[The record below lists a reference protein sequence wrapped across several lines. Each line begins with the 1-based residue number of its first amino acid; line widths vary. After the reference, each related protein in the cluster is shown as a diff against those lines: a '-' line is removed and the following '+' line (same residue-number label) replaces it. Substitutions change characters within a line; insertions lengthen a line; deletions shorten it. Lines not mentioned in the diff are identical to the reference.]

1 MRSRF
6 YGPWP
11 AVALVVLAGCGSSDP
26 AGEKA
31 DALSPEV
38 CAPATLADAPEARPA
53 TIPAL
58 RLWQP
63 GATGF
68 AYGAAS
74 RIVLHPADGAAL
86 AETAQLLAEDLER
99 QGGRRP
105 AIVTGIP
112 LAGDIALS
120 RGRCDA
126 RLGAEGYGLRSGPV
140 LEIQAADSTG
150 VFYGTRTL
158 LQLLAQDTTVP
169 AGHAL
174 DWPRYPER
182 GLMVD
187 AGRKYFTPGWLH
199 QHIREL
205 AWLKLNVLHLHF
217 SDNQGF
223 RIESERHPE
232 IVSAEH
238 LSKAELRDL
247 VELARRHHIT
257 VIGEIGMPG
266 HMTAAL
272 APHPEFQLA
281 DANGEPAPDKLDVT
295 NPLARQY
302 ARELVE
308 EFLPLFP
315 GRYWHTGGDE
325 YMASADYR
333 NYPQLQAYAR
343 EKHGPDANA
352 KDAVLD
358 FVNWLDGLVRSQGR
372 VTRFWHDGVSGG
384 NAVTVSPDTVV
395 DWWTDFNP
403 IGDLLPP
410 PPQEFLARGHSI
422 GNASYW
428 PLYYTV
434 GAAAGF
440 PEGLPPRPD
449 PCSMYEGW
457 EVRQFTGPLNAPAV
471 LCQTVHVLPV
481 KTVADDEPR
490 NLGAKLFVWN
500 DDPDAET
507 EAQIAAGI
515 APRLRIVAQKTW
527 NSPLLTPRYAAFM
540 PLAEAIG
547 HAPGYELP
555 RD

>member
-1 MRSRF
+1 M
-6 YGPWP
+6 
-11 AVALVVLAGCGSSDP
+11 ALLAGGLAGCDSSDP
-26 AGEKA
+26 VGEV
-31 DALSPEV
+31 SPRGHSEV
-38 CAPATLADAPEARPA
+38 CASAVLADAPETRPA

-63 GATGF
+63 GGGSF
-68 AYGAAS
+68 IYDAAS
-74 RIVLHPADGAAL
+74 RIVLASADAAAL
-86 AETAQLLAEDLER
+86 AETAQLLAADLER
-99 QGGRRP
+99 QVGRRP
-105 AIVTGIP
+105 EITASRP
-112 LAGDIALS
+112 RAGDIVLGL
-120 RGRCDA
+120 GRCDP
-126 RLGAEGYGLRSGPV
+126 RLGTEGYGLRSGPF
-140 LEIQAADSTG
+140 LEIQAQGPAG

-158 LQLLAQDTTVP
+158 LQLLAQGSRIP

-187 AGRKYFTPGWLH
+187 AGRKYFTPDWFRR
-199 QHIREL
+199 HIQEL

-217 SDNQGF
+217 SDDLGF
-223 RIESERHPE
+223 RIESLRHPE
-232 IVSAEH
+232 VVSAKH
-238 LSKAELRDL
+238 LSQAELREL
-247 VELARRHHIT
+247 MELARRHHIT

-281 DANGEPAPDKLDVT
+281 DANGERAPDKLDIT

-308 EFLPLFP
+308 EFLPLFS

-325 YMASADYR
+325 YMASSEYR
-333 NYPQLQAYAR
+333 KYPQLQAYAR
-343 EKHGPDANA
+343 EEYGPDANA

-358 FVNWLDGLVRSQGR
+358 FVNWLDGVVRSQGR
-372 VTRFWHDGVSGG
+372 TARFWHDGVSGG
-384 NAVTVSPDTVV
+384 SAVQVSPDTVV

-410 PPQEFLARGHSI
+410 PPQEFLDRGHTI
-422 GNASYW
+422 ANASYW

-440 PEGLPPRPD
+440 PAGLPPRPD
-449 PCSMYEGW
+449 LCSMYEGW
-457 EVRQFTGPLNAPAV
+457 EVNQFSGALNAPAV
-471 LCQTVHVLPV
+471 LCQTAHVLPV
-481 KTVADDEPR
+481 KTVAADEPR
-490 NLGAKLFVWN
+490 NRGAKLFVWT
-500 DDPDAET
+500 DEPEAET
-507 EAQIAAGI
+507 EDEIAQGI

-527 NSPLLTPRYAAFM
+527 QSPPLTPRYAAFR

-547 HAPGYELP
+547 HAPGYEIP
-555 RD
+555 GN

>member
-1 MRSRF
+1 MRNAIR
-6 YGPWP
+6 GP
-11 AVALVVLAGCGSSDP
+11 AMAALAWGLAACGSSDP
-26 AGEKA
+26 AGEA
-31 DALSPEV
+31 PHARNSEV
-38 CAPATLADAPEARPA
+38 CAPAVLADAPGARPA

-58 RLWQP
+58 QLWQP
-63 GATGF
+63 GASGY
-68 AYGAAS
+68 AYGVAS
-74 RIVLHPADGAAL
+74 RIVLDPADGAAL
-86 AETAQLLAEDLER
+86 AETAQVLAEDLER

-105 AIVTGIP
+105 AIMSGTPV
-112 LAGDIALS
+112 AGDIALS
-120 RGRCDA
+120 RGHCDA

-140 LEIQAADSTG
+140 LEIQAQESAG

-158 LQLLAQDTTVP
+158 LQLLAQGSAIP

-187 AGRKYFTPGWLH
+187 AGRKYFTPEWLR

-238 LSKAELRDL
+238 LSKAELREL
-247 VELARRHHIT
+247 VALARRHHVT
-257 VIGEIGMPG
+257 LIGEIGMPG

-272 APHPEFQLA
+272 APHPEFQLT
-281 DANGEPAPDKLDVT
+281 DANGEPAPDKLDIT

-325 YMASADYR
+325 YMASAEYR

-343 EKHGPDANA
+343 EKHGADANA

-358 FVNWLDGLVRSQGR
+358 FVNWLDGVVRSHGR
-372 VTRFWHDGVSGG
+372 TARFWHDGVSGG
-384 NAVTVSPDTVV
+384 NAVNVNPDTVV
-395 DWWTDFNP
+395 EWWTDFNP

-410 PPQEFLARGHSI
+410 PPQEFLDRGHTI

-440 PEGLPPRPD
+440 PAGLPPRPD
-449 PCSMYEGW
+449 LCSMYESW
-457 EVRQFTGPLNAPAV
+457 EVNEFTGPLNAPAV

-481 KTVADDEPR
+481 KTVATDEAR
-490 NLGAKLFVWN
+490 NLGAKLFVWT
-500 DDPDAET
+500 DSPEAET
-507 EAQIAAGI
+507 EAEIAAGI

-527 NSPLLTPRYAAFM
+527 NSPRLTPRYAAFQ

-547 HAPGYELP
+547 HAPGYSLP
-555 RD
+555 AD